1 MFSFTEWNVWL
12 WNKVSREENSW
23 EKAYDMFRKPHKRL
37 LLKST
42 CKNQSSWREEY
53 GRFHT
58 FYILIWNLKIYL
70 IVFWETQCG
79 LLWSIMWSWMTADI
93 LSSKGQT
100 FALKIWWWLHI
111 HHLLPFF
118 SYDRSFKIAETGLK
132 LETIQSSQSFTSK
145 SKNFMHERFQ
155 TQGFAIY
162 LTWPPADSNL
172 KSREGKIAVG
182 ICGRFNEEL

>member
-118 SYDRSFKIAETGLK
+118 SYDRSFKIAESWDNTNFTEFHFKVKELHAWK
-132 LETIQSSQSFTSK
+132 TSNSVLCYLPDVATSRLQSK
-145 SKNFMHERFQ
+145 
-155 TQGFAIY
+155 
-162 LTWPPADSNL
+162 
-172 KSREGKIAVG
+172 V
-182 ICGRFNEEL
+182 